1 MNILLA
7 LLAQLL
13 HLGLMLAAAPL
24 LAGLLHTLE
33 ARLDG
38 RSGPPLLQP
47 WRELRRLL
55 RKQPRWADA
64 ASGLGRAAA
73 PADLALV
80 AAAAALVP
88 SFCTGM
94 AFDPVADLFVVFG
107 FLGLARALRILAALD
122 GGVAGGGL
130 LAARRSRLMLFA
142 TVPALFAAF
151 TLALL
156 AGTSNLDLIV
166 VLQREGLLQPASAS
180 ALAAAA
186 LIGVVLAADP
196 ATEDP
201 DLGGPPLAA
210 LRLAEALRLLVWL
223 DLLSAA
229 FLPIGMAEAA
239 DGPVAWAIGFGAWAV
254 KLLALMAAPAV
265 ARRIL
270 GGHRPRAAAELL
282 AAAGLLAI
290 VAAVFALSS
299 AVTA

>member
-13 HLGLMLAAAPL
+13 HLALMLAAAPL

-55 RKQPRWADA
+55 RKQPRWAD
-64 ASGLGRAAA
+64 SVSPVGRAVG
-73 PADLALV
+73 PADLTLV
-80 AAAAALVP
+80 MAAAALVP

-94 AFDPVADLFVVFG
+94 AFDPIADLFAI
-107 FLGLARALRILAALD
+107 LGLLGCGRMIRAVAALD
-122 GGVAGGGL
+122 AGVAQGGL
-130 LAARRSRLMLFA
+130 LAARRTRLMLFA
-142 TVPALFAAF
+142 SVPAMFAAF

-156 AGTSNLDLIV
+156 AGTSNLGLIV
-166 VLQREGLLQPASAS
+166 TLQREGLLQPASAS

-186 LIGVVLAADP
+186 LLGVVLAQEP
-196 ATEDP
+196 TPEDP
-201 DLGGPPLAA
+201 DLGGPSLAA
-210 LRLAEALRLLVWL
+210 IRLAEALRLLVWL
-223 DLLSAA
+223 DLLAA
-229 FLPIGMAEAA
+229 TFLPIGMGDAA
-239 DGPVAWAIGFGAWAV
+239 DGPVAWAIGLAAWAV
-254 KLLALMAAPAV
+254 KLVALVVALGV

-282 AAAGLLAI
+282 AAAGLLAL
-290 VAAVFALSS
+290 VATVFALSS
-299 AVTA
+299 AATA